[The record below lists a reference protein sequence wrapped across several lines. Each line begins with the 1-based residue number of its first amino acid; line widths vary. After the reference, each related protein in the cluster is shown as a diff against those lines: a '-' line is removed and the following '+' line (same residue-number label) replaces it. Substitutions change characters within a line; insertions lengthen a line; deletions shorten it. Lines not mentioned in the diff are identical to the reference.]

1 MKVIGYT
8 ALHYGRDYLGY
19 AIRSVIDA
27 VEEYHVLYT
36 SQGSHGHRSQAHCP
50 ETRLELFEIAEAAA
64 GAKVRWHEGSW
75 LWEGQQRDAI
85 FEYAPDADVVLV
97 LDADEIW
104 SEELIETIARLP
116 AENAPVRTLR
126 LSMIHFW
133 RSFHRAIMHDP
144 AWPERVIFPKA
155 SPIDSG
161 TFSLSFPG
169 VISHMGYAQR
179 P

>member
-50 ETRLELFEIAEAAA
+50 DTRLELFEIAEAAA
-64 GAKVRWHEGSW
+64 GAKLRWHEGSW

-85 FEYAPDADVVLV
+85 FEYAPDADVLH
-97 LDADEIW
+97 L
-104 SEELIETIARLP
+104 
-116 AENAPVRTLR
+116 
-126 LSMIHFW
+126 
-133 RSFHRAIMHDP
+133 
-144 AWPERVIFPKA
+144 
-155 SPIDSG
+155 G
-161 TFSLSFPG
+161 
-169 VISHMGYAQR
+169 
-179 P
+179 